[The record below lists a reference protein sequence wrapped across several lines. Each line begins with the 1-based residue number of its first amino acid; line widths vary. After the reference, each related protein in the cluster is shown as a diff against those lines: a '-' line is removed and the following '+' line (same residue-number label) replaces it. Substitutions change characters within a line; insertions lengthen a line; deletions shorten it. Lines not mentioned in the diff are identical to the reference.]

1 MKNLPWIL
9 AAVGLGLAAYV
20 VLSQPTERFA
30 TGSPDVDDATDSVSG
45 WGTKQRVKGTGGS
58 VLGKAKEG
66 LGNLTGDDT
75 LAGEGLVDQVTGA
88 VKDTAGQAAHAVSDT
103 IHDLNK

>member
-1 MKNLPWIL
+1 MKNFPWIL

-20 VLSQPTERFA
+20 VLNQPTERFA
-30 TGSPDVDDATDSVSG
+30 TGSPDVDDAADSAAN
-45 WGTKQRVKGTGGS
+45 WGTKQRVTGTGGS

-66 LGNLTGDDT
+66 LGKLTGDDS
-75 LAGEGLVDQVTGA
+75 LAGEGMVDQVTGA
-88 VKDTAGQAAHAVSDT
+88 VKDTAGKAAHAVSDT